1 MKYFIESE
9 ENTVLITISAIQ
21 GSAPRSEGT
30 FMLVNN
36 TASFGTIGGGILEY
50 DATKKARNT
59 DFFNEGLTPLQ
70 KASNVKFE
78 SEKGSR
84 QSLKTLDPS
93 ANPFVPNLF
102 IPKSP
107 QEPVPP
113 RSSSKRFQTSKKSND
128 R

>member
-50 DATKKARNT
+50 DATKKARKLIRQK
-59 DFFNEGLTPLQ
+59 DFALSKSRYNLGPLLGQ
-70 KASNVKFE
+70 CCGEEVW
-78 SEKGSR
+78 
-84 QSLKTLDPS
+84 SLAL
-93 ANPFVPNLF
+93 NG
-102 IPKSP
+102 
-107 QEPVPP
+107 
-113 RSSSKRFQTSKKSND
+113 
-128 R
+128 